1 VKVLV
6 ADQIVARLRTL
17 HPDHRKEI
25 RAALRKLAKGHGD
38 VKELAGRLTG
48 FYRLRVGRYR
58 VVYRYRDKHVEAIF
72 LEQRSIVYELFR
84 S

>member
-6 ADQIVARLRTL
+6 SEQILARLRTL
-17 HPDHRKEI
+17 HPDHRREI
-25 RAALRKLAKGHGD
+25 RTALRELAKGRGD
-38 VKELAGRLTG
+38 VKELAGRLAG
-48 FYRLRVGRYR
+48 FYRLRTGRYR

-84 S
+84 P